1 MDVTKLLAKT
11 ADGTPAETL
20 EYVQFKELLS

>member
-1 MDVTKLLAKT
+1 VDVTKLLAKKT
-11 ADGTPAETL
+11 DGTPAETL